1 MPRSRLS
8 IALYL
13 ILVFASGILVGVVSH
28 RLYATTSSASAND
41 TRPSLG
47 EFRRRYLEGMRT
59 QVGASEEQLRS
70 VNAILEDTRHK
81 LDELAEK
88 EKPLH
93 DQIRLEHVEQIR
105 ALLNDQQKIAYD
117 NWRAERAR
125 QAASQNATQKK

>member
-1 MPRSRLS
+1 MPRSRFS

-28 RLYATTSSASAND
+28 RLYATTSASAND
-41 TRPSLG
+41 TKPSLG

-59 QVGASEEQLRS
+59 QVGVSEDQLRS
-70 VNAILEDTRHK
+70 VNAILDDTRNK
-81 LDELAEK
+81 LDELAAK

-93 DQIRLEHVEQIR
+93 DQIRMDHVEQIR
-105 ALLNDQQKIAYD
+105 ALLNDKQKIAYD

-125 QAASQNATQKK
+125 QAAQKPK

>member
-1 MPRSRLS
+1 MPRSRFS

-28 RLYATTSSASAND
+28 RLYATSSASANNSQ
-41 TRPSLG
+41 PSLG

-59 QVGASEEQLRS
+59 QVGANEEQLRS
-70 VNAILEDTRHK
+70 VAAILEDTKRR
-81 LDELAEK
+81 LDELAAQ

-93 DQIRLEHVEQIR
+93 DQIRMEHVEQIR
-105 ALLNDQQKIAYD
+105 GLLNDQQKLAYD

-125 QAASQNATQKK
+125 QAARKTK